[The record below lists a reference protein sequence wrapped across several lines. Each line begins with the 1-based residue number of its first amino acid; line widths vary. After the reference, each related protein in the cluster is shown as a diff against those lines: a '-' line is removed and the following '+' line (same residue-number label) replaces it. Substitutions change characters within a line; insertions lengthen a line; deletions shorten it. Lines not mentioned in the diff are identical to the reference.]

1 MSDVGAEV
9 VLAGAYTLFLVAVA
23 AGLDL
28 MARLSHER
36 SHRYRTA
43 AFQYH
48 LHLDAWECPEGEYL
62 PRVETDHQ
70 QRLARYRARAHVCN
84 GCRVKDDCT
93 DSYAGREIALPIDPW
108 PHSDV
113 GRFHRALAV
122 VLVVLAGL
130 VLCVEVLRHHAPADL
145 AALALPAALT
155 LIVGPRL
162 AAGFIATPS
171 RFPDDGGGQIVSG
184 TISIAPDG
192 HSATHR
198 PQPLQK
204 S

>member
-9 VLAGAYTLFLVAVA
+9 VLAGAYALFLVAVA

-43 AFQYH
+43 AFRYH
-48 LHLDAWECPEGEYL
+48 PHLDAWECPEGEHL
-62 PRVETDHQ
+62 PRVETDHR
-70 QRLARYRARAHVCN
+70 QRVARYRARAHVCN
-84 GCRVKDDCT
+84 GCAVKDDCT
-93 DSYAGREIALPIDPW
+93 DSFEGREIAQPLDPW

-122 VLVVLAGL
+122 VLVTLAAL
-130 VLCVEVLRHHAPADL
+130 ILCVEVVRHHAPGDL
-145 AALALPAALT
+145 AVLALPAAVT
-155 LIVGPRL
+155 LIAGPRL
-162 AAGFIATPS
+162 VAGFVATPS
-171 RFPDDGGGQIVSG
+171 RFPGGGDGQMVSG

>member
-9 VLAGAYTLFLVAVA
+9 VLAGAYALFLVAVA

-155 LIVGPRL
+155 MIVGPRL
-162 AAGFIATPS
+162 VAGFIATPS